1 MTEIIEVSLTPEQIA
16 VREAWAAE
24 ESDRQKEAVQK
35 ARQSA
40 YQMKADPLFFKYQAG
55 EATEEEW
62 LQARAEVVKT
72 YPYPDES

>member
-1 MTEIIEVSLTPEQIA
+1 MTEIITKELTPQEIA
-16 VREAWAAE
+16 DREAWAAE

-40 YQMKADPLFFKYQAG
+40 YQMTADPLFFKYQAG
-55 EATEEEW
+55 EATEQEW
-62 LQARAEVVKT
+62 LQARADVVKT